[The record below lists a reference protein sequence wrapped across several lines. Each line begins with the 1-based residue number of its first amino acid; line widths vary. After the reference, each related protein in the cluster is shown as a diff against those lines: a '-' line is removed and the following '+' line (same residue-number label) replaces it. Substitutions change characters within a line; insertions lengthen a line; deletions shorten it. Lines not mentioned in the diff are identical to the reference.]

1 MTGRATLLAAAPP
14 AVADNG
20 KGENA
25 EDDAFSPNQ
34 LPFVVSMPR
43 YTTAQQ
49 QQEQQ
54 QEQEKGGERDSDY
67 LTCLSSSIRRFS
79 CAARS

>member
-1 MTGRATLLAAAPP
+1 MMTGRATLLAAAPP

-49 QQEQQ
+49 QQEQ
-54 QEQEKGGERDSDY
+54 EKGGERDSDD

>member
-34 LPFVVSMPR
+34 LPFAVSMPR

-49 QQEQQ
+49 QEQQ
-54 QEQEKGGERDSDY
+54 QEQEKEEEKGGE
-67 LTCLSSSIRRFS
+67 
-79 CAARS
+79 AR